1 MESYDFLNQLT
12 GKVHEL
18 KVRRDQ
24 INGEVMT
31 DRIRMTQLEDQIAQ
45 LDRERQKIRLD
56 VQ

>member
-1 MESYDFLNQLT
+1 MESYDFLNQLK